1 MGSAEPLEK
10 RPLDQQVA
18 RILGGGGEIR
28 THEGRKPLTVFKTV
42 AFNRSATPPQG
53 RAVYHRA
60 RSVRRRLLEQRDAA
74 VLVREK
80 GYVLKG
86 AGIANM
92 FPQTS
97 HVESIALFEQPA
109 AN

>member
-42 AFNRSATPPQG
+42 AFNRSATLP
-53 RAVYHRA
+53 
-60 RSVRRRLLEQRDAA
+60 S
-74 VLVREK
+74 
-80 GYVLKG
+80 
-86 AGIANM
+86 
-92 FPQTS
+92 
-97 HVESIALFEQPA
+97 
-109 AN
+109 